1 MKPNF
6 ALDLS
11 HEGINLLHRSKGGWT
26 LVGSVGLDDPDIG
39 ARLSEMRRSAAMLES
54 GGFTTKLIIP
64 DSQILYTTVA
74 APGPDD
80 IAREVQI
87 RAALDGV
94 TPYPVGDLVFD
105 WRAQGDEARV
115 AVLARET
122 MDEAEAF
129 AADHQFNPVS
139 FVGRPK
145 RGEFSGEPFF
155 GKTRAAT
162 RLLPPGERI
171 EPDASPVPANPK
183 AKELPAEARVDL
195 PPVPEPVSGSAPEP
209 APPPPAPGPEPTPE
223 SYDDPFAELDKL
235 ASELSGDAPMD
246 AADTDDDAPAPKA
259 APRRKRKSERK
270 TERLSPVSPPALA
283 PFPPTP
289 DEEGDAPMPTPRPFM
304 PQREGASKP
313 APKQEPKR
321 SAIPPAPPPATPP
334 IGELDKLDPPGVPAP
349 APDQSTPS
357 DAPKRAE
364 SWPISFTSTRASQPD
379 ADTASTASAS
389 GGESTDTPATP
400 KAPPPLH
407 DPGIPPLSHDRIR
420 TEMADALSRPLP
432 HPGKSS
438 KPEPAKAKGPGVIS
452 TLGSRASATIGR
464 AGDALRARAA
474 ARREARDAK
483 AAAKPTPVEKPQTP
497 LPEADSAPRKTGFG
511 FRRTPS
517 TTELQR
523 SREAEALT
531 VFGARRSQI
540 EPSRPRYLGLI
551 LTLVLLLVMAAVAI
565 WSTFLVEDGEVS
577 LFNPGPD
584 IATQNA
590 DPDPAPDA
598 SADDSEADPAPGTA
612 EVLSR
617 EAAEARYAATG
628 IWQRGPDAPSTPE
641 TTRLNQLDIEG
652 LAPISPN
659 REPTALPEDRTNGAR
674 EALLANPVPPPP
686 PGTAFDLDDNGLVVP
701 TPEGALSPTGILVFS
716 GSPEATP
723 PRPPEGLFPDAT
735 ETESATPDDAAVEGA
750 ITDETEGE
758 DAVATLADDTEG
770 EDAVATLADDTA
782 QPAFAT
788 IRPAARPEDL
798 VPDATEVAAADTE
811 VPPPMPD
818 VAAID
823 AAVEDVV
830 LAALVDATELA
841 VAASRVPNRRPANF
855 ASIVEATRASAS
867 DGSTV
872 IATPQTVT
880 PAIPT
885 SASVATRATT
895 ENALNLREINLIG
908 IYGTSNARRALVR
921 LKNGRYVKVEVGD
934 SLDGGKVTSISASRL
949 TYQKGS
955 RTYALDVLPLG

>member
-74 APGPDD
+74 ASGPDD

-87 RAALDGV
+87 RAGLDGL
-94 TPYPVGDLVFD
+94 TPYPVGELVFD

-155 GKTRAAT
+155 GKTRAAA

-183 AKELPAEARVDL
+183 AKELPVESRIDL
-195 PPVPEPVSGSAPEP
+195 PPTPEVTPEPEP
-209 APPPPAPGPEPTPE
+209 APPPVRAPEPE
-223 SYDDPFAELDKL
+223 AYDDPFAELDRL
-235 ASELSGDAPMD
+235 ASELSGDVSADIADKGGEAPE
-246 AADTDDDAPAPKA
+246 PKSP
-259 APRRKRKSERK
+259 PRPKRKP
-270 TERLSPVSPPALA
+270 ERLSPVSPPALA

-304 PQREGASKP
+304 PQRERSGKAAKP
-313 APKQEPKR
+313 AAKPEPK
-321 SAIPPAPPPATPP
+321 SAVIPPAPPPVTPS
-334 IGELDKLDPPGVPAP
+334 IGELDKLDPPDAP
-349 APDQSTPS
+349 AQEQSTAP
-357 DAPKRAE
+357 DAPKVE
-364 SWPISFTSTRASQPD
+364 TWPISFASTRTPHPGSDTTQPEG
-379 ADTASTASAS
+379 ASA
-389 GGESTDTPATP
+389 DTPASTP
-400 KAPPPLH
+400 KAPPPLR
-407 DPGIPPLSHDRIR
+407 DPGVPPLSHDRIR
-420 TEMADALSRPLP
+420 AEMSDALSKPLP
-432 HPGKSS
+432 RPGDPDQ
-438 KPEPAKAKGPGVIS
+438 PEKASAKRSGFVS
-452 TLGSRASATIGR
+452 TLGKRATAAIGST
-464 AGDALRARAA
+464 ANALSARAA
-474 ARREARDAK
+474 ARRDAK
-483 AAAKPTPVEKPQTP
+483 AAVKPAPVEKPQTP
-497 LPEADSAPRKTGFG
+497 AAKPETRRSRGGFG
-511 FRRTPS
+511 FKRTQDPAQD
-517 TTELQR
+517 QR

-531 VFGARRSQI
+531 VFGARRSQT

-565 WSTFLVEDGEVS
+565 WSTFLVDNGEVS

-584 IATQNA
+584 VAAENTT
-590 DPDPAPDA
+590 PEPDA
-598 SADDSEADPAPGTA
+598 SPDEADTTAAPSTA
-612 EVLSR
+612 EVLSP

-628 IWQRGPDAPSTPE
+628 IWQRGPEAPSTPE
-641 TTRLNQLDIEG
+641 TTRLDRLDIAD
-652 LAPISPN
+652 LAPLSPN
-659 REPTALPEDRTNGAR
+659 REPTALPDDRTNGER

-686 PGTAFDLDDNGLVVP
+686 PGTAFDLDENGLVVP

-716 GSPEATP
+716 GSPVTTP
-723 PRPPEGLFPDAT
+723 PPPPEGLFPDANAA
-735 ETESATPDDAAVEGA
+735 EPAAPDDAALEGTA
-750 ITDETEGE
+750 AEETPAEE
-758 DAVATLADDTEG
+758 PAAALADE
-770 EDAVATLADDTA
+770 AA
-782 QPAFAT
+782 QPAIAR
-788 IRPAARPEDL
+788 IRPAARPDNLQLATAEIASPDSAAEPAAED
-798 VPDATEVAAADTE
+798 TT
-811 VPPPMPD
+811 PMPD
-818 VAAID
+818 IAAID
-823 AAVEDVV
+823 AAVEEVV
-830 LAALVDATELA
+830 LASLVDATELA
-841 VAASRVPNRRPANF
+841 VSASRVPSRRPANF
-855 ASIVEATRASAS
+855 ANIVEATRASAS
-867 DGSTV
+867 DGSQV
-872 IATPQTVT
+872 IAAPATVT

-908 IYGTSNARRALVR
+908 IYGSSNARRALVR
-921 LKNGRYVKVEVGD
+921 LKTGRYVKVVVGD

-949 TYQKGS
+949 IYQKGS
-955 RTYALDVLPLG
+955 RAYALDVLPLG